1 MKRHLNF
8 KIFIFSHKVFLASS
22 LLRRKVISNE
32 EFTCTD
38 RKQLLCQCL
47 RLCVY
52 EWKATFKGKKYLHLP
67 GHTVFLY
74 FIIRAMSG
82 CFGVVSLILNTTSL
96 LRMFMFSICCLY
108 RF

>member
-22 LLRRKVISNE
+22 LLRRIQVITNE

-52 EWKATFKGKKYLHLP
+52 EWKATFKGKKCLHLP
-67 GHTVFLY
+67 SHTVFLY
-74 FIIRAMSG
+74 FIIK
-82 CFGVVSLILNTTSL
+82 
-96 LRMFMFSICCLY
+96 FSSCCLNGQ
-108 RF
+108 FCCANIFELCLVVLVL